1 MTRTAWMRARTIAL
15 TGLALT
21 AAHSASAGFILSDF
35 TVADDGWTSNVDCW
49 QTGAPRA
56 GNNSGWLQ
64 VSGDGSV
71 TPEAWAAPQ
80 FLGDQ
85 SHARGGTFS
94 FIANVVDSQLAHS
107 LDQYIATVTLF
118 SGADSVSFEF
128 APTRTLVRN
137 WESFEV
143 DMTAAAWG
151 LSQGEF
157 NSFLANLTGL
167 TVAIDTANGL
177 HPLDVGFDDFALTP
191 TPGAAMLLGLAAP
204 ALLRRRR

>member
-35 TVADDGWTSNVDCW
+35 SAADDGWTSNVDCW

-56 GNNSGWLQ
+56 GNASGWLQ
-64 VSGDGSV
+64 VSGDGSI
-71 TPEAWAAPQ
+71 TPEAWASSS

-94 FIANVVDSQLAHS
+94 FLANVVEPQLSHS
-107 LDQYIATVTLF
+107 LDRYIASVTFF
-118 SGADSVSFEF
+118 SGADSVTIDF
-128 APTRTLVRN
+128 APIRDLVRS
-137 WESFEV
+137 WGLFEV
-143 DMTAAAWG
+143 DMTAAAFG
-151 LSQGEF
+151 MGNGEF
-157 NSFLANLTGL
+157 SDFIGDLTGITISL
-167 TVAIDTANGL
+167 DTENGAT
-177 HPLDVGFDDFALTP
+177 PFDVGFDEIILTP

>member
-1 MTRTAWMRARTIAL
+1 MRARTIAL

-56 GNNSGWLQ
+56 GNSSGWLN

-71 TPEAWAAPQ
+71 TPEAWASSS

-85 SHARGGTFS
+85 SHARNGTFS
-94 FIANVVDSQLAHS
+94 FLANVVEPQLAHS
-107 LDQYIATVTLF
+107 LDRYIATVTF
-118 SGADSVSFEF
+118 ASGADEVTFEF
-128 APTRTLVRN
+128 APRRDLVRN
-137 WESFEV
+137 WSEFEV
-143 DMTAAAWG
+143 DLNAAAFG
-151 LSQGEF
+151 MSNGDFNAFLS
-157 NSFLANLTGL
+157 NLS
-167 TVAIDTANGL
+167 AITISLDTENGFT
-177 HPLDVGFDDFALTP
+177 PLDIGFDDIMMTP